1 MDTLTPKN
9 HAEEIALF
17 RCEIVGELSRRE
29 LLHGEL
35 AVELAALSKKRFRP
49 PQSDHSR
56 TFAVSTLERWLYSY
70 KLGGL
75 AALCP
80 KPRSDR
86 GHAQSLSPEQQK
98 LLCEIR
104 IEHPCASTSLIR
116 DTLIADGLL
125 APEDLHSSTLNRF
138 FAEKGLDRTALK
150 KRPHTRTRLRWQSE
164 RPNALWHADVCHGPS
179 LQLGN
184 RTTPV
189 RVHALLDD
197 HSRYVLSLCA
207 VSTERETD
215 MLTLLVSAVRRHGVP
230 DALYLDNG
238 STYRGQ
244 ALRTAC
250 ERLGITLIHAKPYD
264 APARG
269 KMERFWGTLRRGSL
283 DFLGEA
289 GSLHDVNVRLLAFVD
304 QRYHNAPHGGLLGKT
319 PKRVYEAA
327 GHGPPDSLTEKKLRE
342 AFTVQE
348 RRRVNGDST
357 LSIDGTIYELD
368 RPFFA
373 GRTVSIVRCLL
384 PNGGPPAVEHEG
396 TRILLHPV
404 DPNRNA
410 TRTRQP
416 LPEPKAKDPQLRFD
430 PAGTL
435 LDQAVRRRLPCQ
447 EVKK

>member
-9 HAEEIALF
+9 HAEEVALF
-17 RCEIVGELSRRE
+17 RCEIIGELSRRE
-29 LLHGEL
+29 MEHGEL
-35 AVELAALSKKRFRP
+35 ATELLKLSKERYRP
-49 PQSDHSR
+49 PGSAHSR
-56 TFAVSTLERWLYSY
+56 TYGVSTLERWLYNY
-70 KLGGL
+70 KLAGL
-75 AALCP
+75 GALCP
-80 KPRSDR
+80 KPRKDR

-98 LLCEIR
+98 LLCDIR
-104 IEHPCASTSLIR
+104 VEHPGAATPLIR
-116 DTLIADGLL
+116 DTLVADGLL
-125 APEDLHSSTLNRF
+125 APDALHCSTLNRF

-179 LQLGN
+179 LQLGKG
-184 RTTPV
+184 TVPV
-189 RVHALLDD
+189 RVHALMDD
-197 HSRYVLSLCA
+197 HSRYILSLCA

-244 ALRTAC
+244 GLRTAC

-269 KMERFWGTLRRGSL
+269 KMERFWGTLRRGCL
-283 DFLGEA
+283 DFLGEV
-289 GSLHDVNVRLLAFVD
+289 GSLHDVNVRLLSFVD

-327 GHGPPDSLTEKKLRE
+327 QNGPPDSLTEKKLRE
-342 AFTVQE
+342 AFTVRE

-357 LSIDGTIYELD
+357 LSIGGMLYELD

-384 PNGGPPAVEHEG
+384 PNGDPPAVEHEG
-396 TRILLHPV
+396 ARIQLHPV
-404 DPNRNA
+404 DPSKNA
-410 TRTRQP
+410 TRSRQP
-416 LPEPKAKDPQLRFD
+416 LPAPTPKDPQLHFD

-435 LDQAVRRRLPCQ
+435 LHQAVRRRLPCQ

>member
-1 MDTLTPKN
+1 MDTLVPKN
-9 HAEEIALF
+9 HAEEVALF
-17 RCEIVGELSRRE
+17 RSQIIGELSRRE
-29 LLHGEL
+29 LEHGEL
-35 AVELAALSKKRFRP
+35 AVELLELSKQRYRP
-49 PQSDHSR
+49 PGSPHSR
-56 TFAVSTLERWLYSY
+56 TFGVSTLERWLYNY

-86 GHAQSLSPEQQK
+86 GHAQALSPELQQM
-98 LLCEIR
+98 LCDIR
-104 IEHPCASTSLIR
+104 IEHPCVSTSLIR
-116 DTLIADGLL
+116 DTLVADGRL
-125 APEDLHSSTLNRF
+125 APEAVHCSTLNRF

-164 RPNALWHADVCHGPS
+164 RPNALWHADVCHGPT
-179 LQLGN
+179 LQVGD
-184 RTTPV
+184 RSIPV
-189 RVHALLDD
+189 RVHALMDD
-197 HSRYVLSLCA
+197 HSRFILGLCA

-269 KMERFWGTLRRGSL
+269 KMERFWGTLRRGCL
-283 DFLGEA
+283 DLLGQVA
-289 GSLHDVNVRLLAFVD
+289 SLHEVNVRLLSFVD
-304 QRYHNAPHGGLLGKT
+304 QRYHHAAHGGLLGKT

-327 GHGPPDSLTEKKLRE
+327 DPRPPDSLTEQKLRE
-342 AFTVQE
+342 AFTVRE

-357 LSIDGTIYELD
+357 LSIGGTLYELD

-396 TRILLHPV
+396 TALQLHPV
-404 DPNRNA
+404 DPTKNA
-410 TRTRQP
+410 TRHRQP
-416 LPEPKAKDPQLRFD
+416 LPAPTPKDSQLRFD

>member
-9 HAEEIALF
+9 HAEEVALF
-17 RCEIVGELSRRE
+17 RCEVVGELSRRE

-35 AVELAALSKKRFRP
+35 AEELEVLSKRRFRP

-56 TFAVSTLERWLYSY
+56 TFGVSTLERWLYSY
-70 KLGGL
+70 KHGGL
-75 AALCP
+75 PALCP

-86 GHAQSLSPEQQK
+86 GHAQALHAELQS
-98 LLCEIR
+98 LLCDIR
-104 IEHPCASTSLIR
+104 VEHPCASTALIR
-116 DTLIADGLL
+116 DALIADGRLGPD
-125 APEDLHSSTLNRF
+125 AVHDSTLNRF

-179 LQLGN
+179 LQQGN
-184 RTTPV
+184 RTIPV
-189 RVHALLDD
+189 RVHALMDD
-197 HSRYVLSLCA
+197 HSRYVLSMA
-207 VSTERETD
+207 TVSTERETD

-269 KMERFWGTLRRGSL
+269 KMERFWGTLRRGCM
-283 DFLGEA
+283 DFLGEV
-289 GSLHDVNVRLLAFVD
+289 GSLHDINVRLLSFVD

-327 GHGPPDSLTEKKLRE
+327 DHGPADSLTDKKLRE
-342 AFTVQE
+342 AFTVTE
-348 RRRVNGDST
+348 RRRINGDST

-373 GRTVSIVRCLL
+373 GRTVTIVRCLL
-384 PNGGPPAVEHEG
+384 PGSEPPTVEHEG
-396 TRILLHPV
+396 THIQLHPV
-404 DPNRNA
+404 DPSKNA
-410 TRTRQP
+410 TRSRQP
-416 LPEPKAKDPQLRFD
+416 LPEPKPKNPQLRFD

-435 LDQAVRRRLPCQ
+435 LDRAVGRRLPCQ
-447 EVKK
+447 DVKK